1 MLVRGSN
8 NPTVNRI
15 LGRDKFDMR
24 ERTWIRPPSISL
36 NLEHVYGVLVSDK
49 RHTLMYMHF
58 FNKTDQDLVDQRNK
72 KFLVDATQTRNLGE
86 TLEKK
91 LDTFLPR
98 VYGNDYQNLLK

>member
-1 MLVRGSN
+1 VLVRGSN

-15 LGRDKFDMR
+15 LGREGFDKA
-24 ERTWIRPPSISL
+24 ERTWIRPPSVSL

-58 FNKTDQDLVDQRNK
+58 FNKTDQDIADHTK
-72 KFLVDATQTRNLGE
+72 MKFLVDATQTPNLGE
-86 TLEKK
+86 VLAKK

-98 VYGNDYQNLLK
+98 VFGNDYQNLLK